1 MIRGQAT
8 ASRYGFDIQWSPY
21 GGFTLYS
28 MRGNDY
34 EWRRFFYYTVA
45 DACKSFRSELRGTA

>member
-1 MIRGQAT
+1 MSTRGQAT

-45 DACKSFRSELRGTA
+45 DACKVFRQELRG